1 MQKKRKKMTEKT
13 TNEAKKIDD
22 YLIYV
27 GRKPPISN
35 DLAVV
40 TQFNGNGT
48 RDVILKFRG
57 RSISTAVDTAEIVR
71 NRFITNMKVKDI
83 TVSTEGPANEDGK
96 KQMFHQLKYVLQ
108 RLRKP
113 EREHNII

>member
-1 MQKKRKKMTEKT
+1 MEKT
-13 TNEAKKIDD
+13 VNEVKNIDEN
-22 YLIYV
+22 LIYV
-27 GRKPPISN
+27 GRKQLMSY

-48 RDVILKFRG
+48 KDVILKIRG
-57 RSISTAVDTAEIVR
+57 RSISIAVDTAEMMR
-71 NRFITNMKVKDI
+71 NRFITNAKLKDI
-83 TVSTEGPANEDGK
+83 TINTESPANEDGK

-113 EREHNII
+113 ERENNII